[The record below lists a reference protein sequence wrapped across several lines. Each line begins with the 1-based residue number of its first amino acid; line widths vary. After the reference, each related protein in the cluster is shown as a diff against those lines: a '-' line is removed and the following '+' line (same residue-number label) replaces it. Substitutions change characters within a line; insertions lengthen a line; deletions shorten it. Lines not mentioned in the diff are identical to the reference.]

1 MRLPFWAVKVLQK
14 KNAAAIKLPRHF
26 EYKGKFRQQLGLDPS
41 RVNLKEKDPH
51 FFLRSLQLSR
61 LCAPNPSLPPDLPLF
76 SLRRKR
82 LLAAT
87 VHSDVLMDVVGGAVW
102 RSRSGTRCA
111 WT

>member
-61 LCAPNPSLPPDLPLF
+61 LCAPNPSLPPG
-76 SLRRKR
+76 S
-82 LLAAT
+82 AAFFP
-87 VHSDVLMDVVGGAVW
+87 SGA
-102 RSRSGTRCA
+102 A
-111 WT
+111 F

>member
-1 MRLPFWAVKVLQK
+1 MRLPFWAAKVLQK

-61 LCAPNPSLPPDLPLF
+61 LCAPNPHSRLVLPLF
-76 SLRRKR
+76 SPPAQR
-82 LLAAT
+82 LLELLCI
-87 VHSDVLMDVVGGAVW
+87 LM
-102 RSRSGTRCA
+102 C
-111 WT
+111 